1 MAALRAVEVD
11 TSRCGPSSELP
22 APPRPAAAPEPH
34 GPSCG
39 GSRRG
44 RAARPAAQTPGAAG
58 ELFGTGARPVALQR
72 GPRGGGGAGRGARA
86 QSAPRGQR
94 GGRTPGREGGAG
106 PAPVGR
112 SRGPLPWAS
121 SREEPERLYRLKLGR
136 ILIKLPSGWLDTVL
150 SLRFCTQFHEELVF
164 KLPQTPPDTIR
175 SICFC
180 ACTEHTCSETL
191 SLTKAGICASQCCSP
206 EACRHG
212 TNRAAR
218 RRPTWPC
225 SDGGAWH
232 RPPLGAR
239 GHVILPSDH
248 MASVTIYRFSAVW
261 SSAWTH

>member
-1 MAALRAVEVD
+1 MVLLPFHCRITEKYSLVTFLYDGEVGSAGAARRPDARAG
-11 TSRCGPSSELP
+11 R
-22 APPRPAAAPEPH
+22 
-34 GPSCG
+34 
-39 GSRRG
+39 RRG
-44 RAARPAAQTPGAAG
+44 A
-58 ELFGTGARPVALQR
+58 
-72 GPRGGGGAGRGARA
+72 
-86 QSAPRGQR
+86 
-94 GGRTPGREGGAG
+94 
-106 PAPVGR
+106 R